1 MRSKIHCVI
10 PHVSPTGA
18 NKLLQIATQH
28 LLHFP
33 LPRAQLIHTHLPSR
47 LPLRSSFSTS
57 TTMSSDD
64 AYMAFLNKAN
74 ADSSDGQAQTSQ
86 ESSDVLRTKTVDSS
100 LSVPKPLK
108 NIDAYYVSDT
118 DEPFDPVVL
127 KWDAA
132 KDDTWPSIAELATLI
147 SESKD
152 LSRSIESLP
161 LTSFDP
167 KDQYPEVFGAVRAAA
182 AEKNPDATEEAVE
195 LKVYRIEITT
205 TRIEYWI
212 LALHAPEKKIVGL
225 RAKAVES

>member
-1 MRSKIHCVI
+1 
-10 PHVSPTGA
+10 
-18 NKLLQIATQH
+18 
-28 LLHFP
+28 
-33 LPRAQLIHTHLPSR
+33 
-47 LPLRSSFSTS
+47 
-57 TTMSSDD
+57 MSSDD

-74 ADSSDGQAQTSQ
+74 ADSSDGQA
-86 ESSDVLRTKTVDSS
+86 ESKKESPSDVLRTKTVDSS
-100 LSVPKPLK
+100 LSIPKPLK

-127 KWDAA
+127 KWDGA
-132 KDDTWPSIAELATLI
+132 KDGTWPSIAELATLL
-147 SESKD
+147 SESKN

-167 KDQYPEVFGAVRAAA
+167 KDQYPEVLGAVRAAA

-212 LALHAPEKKIVGL
+212 LALHAPEKTIVGL

>member
-1 MRSKIHCVI
+1 
-10 PHVSPTGA
+10 
-18 NKLLQIATQH
+18 
-28 LLHFP
+28 
-33 LPRAQLIHTHLPSR
+33 
-47 LPLRSSFSTS
+47 
-57 TTMSSDD
+57 MSSND

-74 ADSSDGQAQTSQ
+74 ADSSDGQAQTTQ

-100 LSVPKPLK
+100 LSIPKPLK

-132 KDDTWPSIAELATLI
+132 KDDTWPSIAELASLI
-147 SESKD
+147 SESND

-167 KDQYPEVFGAVRAAA
+167 KDQYPEVLGAVRAAA
-182 AEKNPDATEEAVE
+182 AENNPDATQEAVE